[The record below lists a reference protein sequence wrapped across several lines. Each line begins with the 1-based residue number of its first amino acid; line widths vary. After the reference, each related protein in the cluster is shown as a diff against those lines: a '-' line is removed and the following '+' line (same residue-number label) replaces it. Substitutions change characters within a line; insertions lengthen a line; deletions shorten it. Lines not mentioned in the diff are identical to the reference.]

1 MSRRRRPP
9 SARECPTPIDERP
22 VAERP
27 TVDVVC
33 TNRGQHR
40 PVLLTKLLTAAHTV
54 TEETVRMLARL
65 SSDGL
70 PPIGRTVS
78 VMPTTSSHRCPTLP
92 DPRRRGPTSH
102 YNGSATHHFPC
113 PKCNRTPRLRE
124 DRLGAICER
133 LYETDPGKLRY
144 CLDVSYA
151 D

>member
-1 MSRRRRPP
+1 
-9 SARECPTPIDERP
+9 
-22 VAERP
+22 
-27 TVDVVC
+27 
-33 TNRGQHR
+33 
-40 PVLLTKLLTAAHTV
+40 VLLTKLFTVAHTV
-54 TEETVRMLARL
+54 TGETVRMLARL

-78 VMPTTSSHRCPTLP
+78 VMPTTSSHRRSTLP
-92 DPRRRGPTSH
+92 DPRRGPTSH
-102 YNGSATHHFPC
+102 YNGSATLHFPC
-113 PKCNRTPRLRE
+113 PKCNRAPRFRE

>member
-1 MSRRRRPP
+1 M
-9 SARECPTPIDERP
+9 
-22 VAERP
+22 
-27 TVDVVC
+27 
-33 TNRGQHR
+33 
-40 PVLLTKLLTAAHTV
+40 LLAKLFTHAHTI

-78 VMPTTSSHRCPTLP
+78 VMATTSSHRRPTLP
-92 DPRRRGPTSH
+92 DPRRGPTSH
-102 YNGSATHHFPC
+102 YNGSATHHFQC
-113 PKCNRTPRLRE
+113 PKCNRAPRLRE

-144 CLDVSYA
+144 WLDVSYA